1 MDDKSFD
8 GMRRILDS
16 KMKELSSRGLGIE
29 RRRAEVISEEQEDI
43 MWSKGILGTDSPQKL
58 LDTLVY
64 LLGLHFALRAGQEHR
79 NLIAG
84 YTGLFI
90 GTTLRIKSGA
100 RTQEPESW
108 TEQSNY
114 NLHSNGWNQ
123 IS

>member
-8 GMRRILDS
+8 GMRKVLDS

-43 MWSKGILGTDSPQKL
+43 MWSKGILGTDNPRKL

-64 LLGLHFALRAGQEHR
+64 LLG
-79 NLIAG
+79 
-84 YTGLFI
+84 
-90 GTTLRIKSGA
+90 TTLRIKSWA
-100 RTQEPESW
+100 RAQKPESW
-108 TEQSNY
+108 TEQSNHSV
-114 NLHSNGWNQ
+114 HSNGSNQ